1 MNKTRKKYAREFKNK
16 AVELSNQRG
25 SVVEIAEELGIR
37 SELIYRWR
45 KEQQDYTSNSFPGN
59 GIIKQTEE
67 QRELSKL
74 RKALS
79 DMKMERDIL
88 KKAISIF
95 SVSDGK
101 STNL

>member
-1 MNKTRKKYAREFKNK
+1 MNRRKKYVREFKIK
-16 AVELSNQRG
+16 AVELSYQRG
-25 SVVEIAEELGIR
+25 SVPEIAEELGIR
-37 SELIYRWR
+37 PELINRWR
-45 KEQQDYTSNSFPGN
+45 REKQNYASNSFPGN
-59 GIIKQTEE
+59 GSLKQTDE

-74 RKALS
+74 RKDLS

>member
-1 MNKTRKKYAREFKNK
+1 MTRTRKKYDREFKIK

-25 SVVEIAEELGIR
+25 NSREIAEELGIR
-37 SELIYRWR
+37 PELLYRWR
-45 KEQQDYTSNSFPGN
+45 REKQNYAANSFPGN
-59 GIIKQTEE
+59 GALKQTDE
-67 QRELSKL
+67 QRELARL
-74 RKALS
+74 RKAFT

-101 STNL
+101 STDL